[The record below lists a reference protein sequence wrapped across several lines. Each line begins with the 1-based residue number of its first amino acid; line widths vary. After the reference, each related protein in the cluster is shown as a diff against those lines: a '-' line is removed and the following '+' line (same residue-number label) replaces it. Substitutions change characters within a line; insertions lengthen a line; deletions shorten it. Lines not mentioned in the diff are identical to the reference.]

1 MFLVIFFLVCLKEED
16 SMANSVSEVSNCSF
30 EVYKPAIRSSFFSA
44 NSIARW
50 KFTES
55 SRSVIVEFLNLK
67 VIKQA
72 CSGLLCV
79 NIGPWSFV
87 DVAELG
93 PYIAQTSGRYSPDTV
108 LALG

>member
-1 MFLVIFFLVCLKEED
+1 
-16 SMANSVSEVSNCSF
+16 MANSVSEVSNCSF
-30 EVYKPAIRSSFFSA
+30 EVYKPAIRSSFFFGELDRTLEVYG
-44 NSIARW
+44 IFPVRDRGI
-50 KFTES
+50 F
-55 SRSVIVEFLNLK
+55 NLK

-79 NIGPWSFV
+79 NIGPWSLV